1 MKLKL
6 FFVSICC
13 FYLFEACKNEVTKS
27 ESSQK
32 SDAASI
38 SENTEVQKK
47 PQSPEEKVKAIDE
60 AIKKIESLQLR
71 KVISHY
77 KNPDIKYYYDIADYH
92 AYYDGNELKKVEDYV
107 GEEGYHNILSYY
119 FKDKKVFFCTYQSS
133 YGDSQFL
140 LRKIYIENDEA
151 FWIINKEK
159 GPQDE
164 NTNFSD
170 AKEIVLKDVD
180 FANAIKLFKE
190 DFEGSMKRFKVS
202 KTEE

>member
-1 MKLKL
+1 MKLKYYLVL
-6 FFVSICC
+6 FCS
-13 FYLFEACKNEVTKS
+13 FYLFVSCKNELTQSASSS
-27 ESSQK
+27 EIEAAPSSEK
-32 SDAASI
+32 
-38 SENTEVQKK
+38 TEKK
-47 PQSPEEKVKAIDE
+47 EKQLSPEEKVSLIDKAV
-60 AIKKIESLQLR
+60 KKIESLPLR
-71 KVISHY
+71 KVISNY
-77 KNPDIKYYYDIADYH
+77 RNPDIKYYYDIADYH

-107 GEEGYHNILSYY
+107 GEEGYSNVVSFY
-119 FKDKKVFFCTYQSS
+119 FKDKKVFFCTYESS
-133 YGDSQFL
+133 YGDSQYL

-151 FWIINKEK
+151 FWIVNKEK

>member
-13 FYLFEACKNEVTKS
+13 FYLLESCNNELTQSASSSEIEAATSS
-27 ESSQK
+27 EK
-32 SDAASI
+32 
-38 SENTEVQKK
+38 TEKK
-47 PQSPEEKVKAIDE
+47 EKKLSPEEKAKAIDE

-77 KNPDIKYYYDIADYH
+77 KNPDMKYYYDIADYH

-119 FKDKKVFFCTYQSS
+119 FKDKKVFFCTYESS
-133 YGDSQFL
+133 YGDSQYL

-151 FWIINKEK
+151 FWIVNKEK

-164 NTNFSD
+164 NTNFSE
-170 AKEIVLKDVD
+170 AKEIVLKDVA

>member
-6 FFVSICC
+6 FFVLICC
-13 FYLFEACKNEVTKS
+13 FYLFVSCKNELTQSASSS
-27 ESSQK
+27 EIEAAPSSEK
-32 SDAASI
+32 
-38 SENTEVQKK
+38 TEKK
-47 PQSPEEKVKAIDE
+47 EKQLSPEEKVSLIDKAV
-60 AIKKIESLQLR
+60 KKIESLPLR
-71 KVISHY
+71 KVISNY
-77 KNPDIKYYYDIADYH
+77 RNPDIKYYYDIADYH

-107 GEEGYHNILSYY
+107 GEEGYSNIVSFY
-119 FKDKKVFFCTYQSS
+119 FKDKKVFFCTYESS
-133 YGDSQFL
+133 YGDSQYL

>member
-1 MKLKL
+1 MV
-6 FFVSICC
+6 FFV
-13 FYLFEACKNEVTKS
+13 LFIRVCM
-27 ESSQK
+27 
-32 SDAASI
+32 
-38 SENTEVQKK
+38 KK
-47 PQSPEEKVKAIDE
+47 C
-60 AIKKIESLQLR
+60 LR
-71 KVISHY
+71 Y
-77 KNPDIKYYYDIADYH
+77 CWRFLRNY
-92 AYYDGNELKKVEDYV
+92 ECRRR
-107 GEEGYHNILSYY
+107 
-119 FKDKKVFFCTYQSS
+119 KDKKVFFCTYESS
-133 YGDSQFL
+133 YGDSQYL

-151 FWIINKEK
+151 FWIVNKEK